1 MIGDEFIGRG
11 WRFPIRVNQR
21 GGLDWSE
28 GPDRVRDAIWL
39 VLNTGVGERVMR
51 PTFGAGVQDYV
62 FKPNSAATRVALAQ
76 AIREALV
83 RWEPRIEIEGVR
95 VDAAVGG
102 ETVTRTD
109 VADQVASESS
119 QVLVF
124 IEYRLRATNELFNL
138 VYPFYLQEGVR

>member
-1 MIGDEFIGRG
+1 MIRDELIGRG
-11 WRFPIRVNQR
+11 WRFPIRVNRR

-39 VLNTGVGERVMR
+39 ILGTAVGERVMR
-51 PTFGAGVQDYV
+51 PTFGAGVRDYV
-62 FKPNSAATRVALAQ
+62 FKPNSPATRAELAS

-83 RWEPRIEIEGVR
+83 RWEPRIELDVVR
-95 VDAAVGG
+95 VEPVAG
-102 ETVTRTD
+102 E
-109 VADQVASESS
+109 ES
-119 QVLVF
+119 QVMAS

>member
-62 FKPNSAATRVALAQ
+62 FKPRQRVLRSRRRSARHWSDGSRASRSKACASMRRLA
-76 AIREALV
+76 AR
-83 RWEPRIEIEGVR
+83 R
-95 VDAAVGG
+95 
-102 ETVTRTD
+102 
-109 VADQVASESS
+109 
-119 QVLVF
+119 
-124 IEYRLRATNELFNL
+124 
-138 VYPFYLQEGVR
+138 